1 MILELSVL
9 AAFGAM
15 LCWGFGDF
23 FIQRSTRES
32 GDIESLAFIGIIG
45 AVLLLPF
52 VFLELPLLFSIPN
65 LIFLSFIGIVTLV
78 AALLNFQALK
88 EGKLSV
94 IEVLFEIELPVTVIL
109 GMYFFGEMLST
120 PQIAA
125 ILLILAGIAL
135 ISLTALS
142 KQHYLKRFEKGVL
155 LAVVGAVAMA
165 FLNFFTAA
173 GSRMVSPVLSVWVP
187 CVTFTIICLILI
199 WKREGFPKFVKNAK
213 KFKFDILGMGIFDT
227 LAWLL
232 FAIAVLE
239 KELAITIAITESYPA
254 IALLLGVFVNK
265 EKIKPHQ
272 YLGALIA
279 LLASI
284 ALAFLV

>member
-94 IEVLFEIELPVTVIL
+94 IEVIFEIELPVTVIL

-142 KQHYLKRFEKGVL
+142 KRHYLKRFEKGVF
-155 LAVVGAVAMA
+155 LAVIGAVAMA
-165 FLNFFTAA
+165 FLNFFMAA
-173 GSRMVSPVLSVWVP
+173 GSRIVSPVMAVWVP
-187 CVTFTIICLILI
+187 CVAFTIICLILI

-239 KELAITIAITESYPA
+239 KELAITIGITESYPA

-284 ALAFLV
+284 TLAFLV